1 MQRRMITLAF
11 AVLAL
16 VFASSA
22 AMAQYQLINHSSNQ
36 FKQAVHD
43 DPLLVNGWG
52 LAHGPGSPWWVSDN
66 GSGWSTLYD
75 GQGNLNQNLKVLIP
89 TAGENGP
96 GSPTGIVFNSSSD
109 FQLGGW
115 PTFFLLSALDG
126 SISGWAPQ
134 TNFNQ
139 AIVAPLVNAPKG
151 AVYTGLAI
159 SNNASKNH
167 LYAADLANNTVDVY
181 DGTFNLV
188 MQLTASQVP
197 SGFAPFGIQDI
208 NGQVYVTYASVS
220 GGAGGYVVLFE
231 EDGTPVNQGM
241 PLIQGAPLNQP
252 WGITLAPRNFGPL
265 SNTLLISNNTNAG
278 TIHAFNLD
286 GQFVGT
292 VKDKTGKAITI
303 DQLWGIGFGDGKGKN
318 GAANQLYFAAGPH
331 GNLAGT
337 FGSIVFKP

>member
-1 MQRRMITLAF
+1 
-11 AVLAL
+11 
-16 VFASSA
+16 
-22 AMAQYQLINHSSNQ
+22 
-36 FKQAVHD
+36 
-43 DPLLVNGWG
+43 
-52 LAHGPGSPWWVSDN
+52 
-66 GSGWSTLYD
+66 
-75 GQGNLNQNLKVLIP
+75 
-89 TAGENGP
+89 
-96 GSPTGIVFNSSSD
+96 
-109 FQLGGW
+109 
-115 PTFFLLSALDG
+115 
-126 SISGWAPQ
+126 
-134 TNFNQ
+134 
-139 AIVAPLVNAPKG
+139 
-151 AVYTGLAI
+151 
-159 SNNASKNH
+159 
-167 LYAADLANNTVDVY
+167 
-181 DGTFNLV
+181 
-188 MQLTASQVP
+188 
-197 SGFAPFGIQDI
+197 
-208 NGQVYVTYASVS
+208 VYVTYASVS